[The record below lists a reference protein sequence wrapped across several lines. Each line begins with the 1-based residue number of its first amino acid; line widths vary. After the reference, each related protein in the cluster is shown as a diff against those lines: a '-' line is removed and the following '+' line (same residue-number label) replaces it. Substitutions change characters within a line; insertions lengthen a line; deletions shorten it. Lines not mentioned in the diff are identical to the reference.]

1 MNDLNIIDSSIKLF
15 SIDKPHLVFQISK
28 NDININNQN
37 NNNISISST
46 NPINL
51 GQTSLIVSNLSSEY
65 LSFRTKSTKKKYYSV
80 YPSYCVI
87 SPNQKIKID
96 FRYFI
101 KEGEKVSNEGHK
113 FKFEAFVIPP
123 EEKDKDAKILFN
135 TYISQ
140 KTPVKAT
147 VIKSGVK
154 FIEKENMDIQN
165 TNIKNPLSSNS
176 IGILSEKSIVHS
188 EDSVLSKED
197 PLIVSNT
204 IDKNKV
210 IEKINE
216 KNKNFDL
223 HNDFGTPKVKKYS
236 NSSKKLYDLNAPKTE
251 EENIAL
257 LNNLKVEYFKLKN
270 ELDILKNNYYNLR
283 NHVDLE
289 ENEQEEPKKENKKD
303 KYPSINSKEIK
314 LSPLICGILFIF
326 GIILGFYLS

>member
-1 MNDLNIIDSSIKLF
+1 MNDLNIIDSTIKLF
-15 SIDKPHLVFQISK
+15 SIDKPILVFQINK
-28 NDININNQN
+28 NDININNN
-37 NNNISISST
+37 NHNISISST

-51 GQTSLIVSNLSSEY
+51 GQTSLIVNNLSSEY

-87 SPNQKIKID
+87 FPNQKIKID

-101 KEGEKVSNEGHK
+101 KEGEKISNEGHK
-113 FKFEAFVIPP
+113 FRFEAFVIPP
-123 EEKDKDAKILFN
+123 EEKDKDPKLLFS

-147 VIKSGVK
+147 IIKSGVK
-154 FIEKENMDIQN
+154 FIEKEMN
-165 TNIKNPLSSNS
+165 NINIPLSNNS
-176 IGILSEKSIVHS
+176 IGFLSDKSLVHS
-188 EDSVLSKED
+188 EDSILSKGNHS
-197 PLIVSNT
+197 IVSNK

-216 KNKNFDL
+216 KNANFEM
-223 HNDFGTPKVKKYS
+223 HNDFGTPKIKKYS
-236 NSSKKLYDLNAPKTE
+236 NSSKKLYDLNSPKTE
-251 EENIAL
+251 EENNAL

-289 ENEQEEPKKENKKD
+289 ENEPEEPKKENKKN

-314 LSPLICGILFIF
+314 LSPFICGILFILA
-326 GIILGFYLS
+326 IILGFYLS

>member
-1 MNDLNIIDSSIKLF
+1 MNDLNIIDTPIKLF
-15 SIDKPHLVFQISK
+15 SIDKPILVFQINK
-28 NDININNQN
+28 NDINNNNIIHN

-46 NPINL
+46 NQIFL
-51 GQTSLIVSNLSSEY
+51 GQTSLIVNNLSSEY

-101 KEGEKVSNEGHK
+101 KEGEQVSNEGHK
-113 FKFEAFVIPP
+113 FRFEAFVIPP
-123 EEKDKDAKILFN
+123 EEKDKDAKLLFN

-147 VIKSGVK
+147 IIKCGVK
-154 FIEKENMDIQN
+154 FIEKEL
-165 TNIKNPLSSNS
+165 NIINNPLSSNS
-176 IGILSEKSIVHS
+176 IGFLSEKSLIHS
-188 EDSVLSKED
+188 EDSFLSKGNQS
-197 PLIVSNT
+197 IASNK

-210 IEKINE
+210 IQKINE
-216 KNKNFDL
+216 KNVNFEM

-236 NSSKKLYDLNAPKTE
+236 NSSKKLYDLSSPKTE
-251 EENIAL
+251 EENNAL
-257 LNNLKVEYFKLKN
+257 LNTLKVEYFKLKN

-289 ENEQEEPKKENKKD
+289 ENEQEEPQNQNKKN

-314 LSPLICGILFIF
+314 LSPFICGILFILA
-326 GIILGFYLS
+326 IILGFYLS